1 MLEPPHRT
9 SVAAPTVRSG
19 PGGRIERLDGLHERS
34 ERRQRDPAADLPD
47 PSALVRD
54 PGVDQGVHAKQLEG
68 VERPVET
75 YGLFIKANSSI
86 HGPSQGI
93 ARILPHRKLLIDGRH
108 VESVSG
114 HAFKTLNPA
123 TEEVIATVAEGNEV
137 DVDLAVA
144 AARRAFEG
152 PWRTMRAA
160 DRGKILFRLV
170 ELMKQHADEI
180 AALESLDAGKPIAG
194 VLRQDLPAAI
204 DTLTYYAGW
213 ADKMTGEVVPV
224 RDDALTYTVREPVG
238 VVAVIVP
245 WNFPLMIGMWKLA
258 PALAC
263 GCTVV
268 MKPAELTSLSAL
280 RIGELALEAG
290 LPPGV
295 LNIVTGPGR
304 VVGDALVNHPD
315 VDKVTFTGSP
325 GVGRG
330 ILRGAAGNF
339 KRVSL
344 ELGGKSANVI
354 FDDADLDAAT
364 KAAASGIFFNAGQV
378 CSAGSRVLVQEKVYD
393 DVVARL
399 AQRAQSLRIGDPSDR
414 ATSLGPVISEK
425 QMKGI
430 LDYVDIGQ
438 KEGASLV
445 TGGERVG
452 DRGYFLSPAVFAN
465 VEHEMRI
472 SQEEIFGPVVSVIK
486 FRDEADAL
494 RIANGT
500 AYSLAAGVWSR
511 DIGRV
516 QRFAKRANAGTV
528 WLNTYGYTDVRLPW
542 GGARDSG
549 FGREHGSAA
558 IENFTEPK
566 AVWMNLN
573 V

>member
-1 MLEPPHRT
+1 MM
-9 SVAAPTVRSG
+9 SVAYDFAPET
-19 PGGRIERLDGLHERS
+19 
-34 ERRQRDPAADLPD
+34 AAAEFL
-47 PSALVRD
+47 R
-54 PGVDQGVHAKQLEG
+54 K
-68 VERPVET
+68 
-75 YGLFIKANSSI
+75 
-86 HGPSQGI
+86 
-93 ARILPHRKLLIDGRH
+93 PHQLLIDGKRLP
-108 VESVSG
+108 SSSG
-114 HAFKTLNPA
+114 RTFKSLNPA
-123 TEEVIATVAEGNEV
+123 TEEVIATIAEGNEA
-137 DVDLAVA
+137 DVDRAVA

-160 DRGKILFRLV
+160 ERGQLLLKWA
-170 ELMKQHADEI
+170 ELLKRHADEI
-180 AALESLDAGKPIAG
+180 AEIESLDGGKPISAT
-194 VLRQDLPAAI
+194 LRQDFPAAI

-213 ADKMTGEVVPV
+213 ADKITGDVVPT

-238 VVAVIVP
+238 VVAAIVP

-290 LPPGV
+290 IPPGV

-330 ILRGAAGNF
+330 IMKGAAGNF

-354 FDDADLDAAT
+354 FDDANLDAAA
-364 KAAASGIFFNAGQV
+364 KAAAAGIFFNAGQV
-378 CSAGSRVLVQEKVYD
+378 CSAGSRVLVQEGAYD
-393 DVVARL
+393 EVVERL
-399 AQRAQSLRIGDPSDR
+399 AARAKSLRMGDLLDR
-414 ATSLGPVISEK
+414 NTSLGPVISEK
-425 QMKGI
+425 QMKSI

-452 DRGYFLSPAVFAN
+452 RRGYFISPAVFAG
-465 VEHEMRI
+465 VKHEMRI

-486 FRDEADAL
+486 FGDEADAL

-511 DIGRV
+511 DVTRA
-516 QRFAKRANAGTV
+516 QRFAKRARAGTV
-528 WLNTYGYTDVRLPW
+528 WINTYGYTDVRLPW
-542 GGARDSG
+542 GGERDSG
-549 FGREHGSAA
+549 LGREHGTAA
-558 IENFTEPK
+558 IENFTETK
-566 AVWMNLN
+566 AVWLNLAA
-573 V
+573 

>member
-1 MLEPPHRT
+1 MM
-9 SVAAPTVRSG
+9 SIAYDYSG
-19 PGGRIERLDGLHERS
+19 
-34 ERRQRDPAADLPD
+34 QTPAAEFL
-47 PSALVRD
+47 A
-54 PGVDQGVHAKQLEG
+54 
-68 VERPVET
+68 RP
-75 YGLFIKANSSI
+75 
-86 HGPSQGI
+86 QQ
-93 ARILPHRKLLIDGRH
+93 LLIDGIR
-108 VESVSG
+108 VPSVSG
-114 HAFKTLNPA
+114 QTFTSLNPA
-123 TEEVIATVAEGNEV
+123 TEQVIATIAEGSV
-137 DVDLAVA
+137 ADVEIAVA

-152 PWRTMRAA
+152 PWRNMRASE
-160 DRGKILFRLV
+160 RGHILMRWANL
-170 ELMKQHADEI
+170 LNKHAAEI
-180 AALESLDAGKPIAG
+180 SELESLDGGKPISAT
-194 VLRQDLPAAI
+194 LRQDFPAAV
-204 DTLTYYAGW
+204 DTLIYYAGW
-213 ADKMTGEVVPV
+213 ADKISGDVVPT
-224 RDDALTYTVREPVG
+224 REDALTYAVREPVG
-238 VVAVIVP
+238 VVAAIVP

-330 ILRGAAGNF
+330 IMKGAAGNF

-354 FDDADLDAAT
+354 FDDADLDAAS
-364 KAAASGIFFNAGQV
+364 KSAVAGIFFNAGQV
-378 CSAGSRVLVQEKVYD
+378 CSAGSRVLVQEKAYD
-393 DVVARL
+393 EVVERL
-399 AQRAQSLRIGDPSDR
+399 TVRAKALRMGDPADR
-414 ATSLGPVISEK
+414 ATVLGPVISEK
-425 QMKGI
+425 QMKTI
-430 LDYVDIGQ
+430 LDYVDIGE
-438 KEGASLV
+438 KEGAQLT
-445 TGGERVG
+445 TGGRRVG
-452 DRGYFLSPAVFAN
+452 DRGYFISPAVFAK

-486 FRDEADAL
+486 FRDEAEAV

-516 QRFAKRANAGTV
+516 QRFARKAKAGTV
-528 WLNTYGYTDVRLPW
+528 WINTYGYTDVRLPW
-542 GGARDSG
+542 GGVRDSG